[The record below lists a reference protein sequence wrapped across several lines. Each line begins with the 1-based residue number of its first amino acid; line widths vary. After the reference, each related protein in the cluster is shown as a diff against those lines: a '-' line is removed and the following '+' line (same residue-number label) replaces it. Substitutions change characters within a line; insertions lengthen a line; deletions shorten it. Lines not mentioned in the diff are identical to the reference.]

1 MVRTTHS
8 EILKAL
14 AKKLKEE
21 IDFNRKPCFWPR
33 DLWPFDLWPQKKDG
47 HNPWGTIYLPCK
59 FGKDPPTGSGLNR
72 WGPPTHPPK
81 KVLVIPS
88 RRASL
93 TLKGPAKLINQ
104 TNYMAEFLLIFSG
117 DTFWYNSSLLLA
129 PIALVTRY
137 KSTSGVNPNLVST
150 EPHSHL
156 QRLLASMCTGQNGP
170 IYLHWSPDLTTD
182 LRGPI
187 HCSHNWF
194 LTLT

>member
-8 EILKAL
+8 ENLKAL

-72 WGPPTHPPK
+72 SGPTNHPPNHPTTHPTN

-93 TLKGPAKLINQ
+93 TLKGPAKLINKINEKTLSWFHQ
-104 TNYMAEFLLIFSG
+104 VVIQYTGALTNHSIGLVVTCKYCTILNTAYSADKTDSG
-117 DTFWYNSSLLLA
+117 LPW
-129 PIALVTRY
+129 
-137 KSTSGVNPNLVST
+137 
-150 EPHSHL
+150 
-156 QRLLASMCTGQNGP
+156 Q
-170 IYLHWSPDLTTD
+170 
-182 LRGPI
+182 
-187 HCSHNWF
+187 
-194 LTLT
+194 LTLRNL

>member
-1 MVRTTHS
+1 
-8 EILKAL
+8 LKAL

-72 WGPPTHPPK
+72 WGPTNQPPNHPT

-93 TLKGPAKLINQ
+93 TLKGPAKLI
-104 TNYMAEFLLIFSG
+104 THEKSIRR
-117 DTFWYNSSLLLA
+117 NSSGRVHSSK
-129 PIALVTRY
+129 PIDSEEWSL
-137 KSTSGVNPNLVST
+137 TSGISWLEAHKVNLS
-150 EPHSHL
+150 
-156 QRLLASMCTGQNGP
+156 RLIDQIKREHMIS
-170 IYLHWSPDLTTD
+170 LT
-182 LRGPI
+182 
-187 HCSHNWF
+187 SS
-194 LTLT
+194 